1 LKITIAFSE
10 FSLFSIAFASVEI
23 DLTLFFRRGPL
34 FPNSA
39 GTDRSKEGKKWSS
52 RVRQNN

>member
-23 DLTLFFRRGPL
+23 DLTLFFQRRPL
-34 FPNSA
+34 CLYS
-39 GTDRSKEGKKWSS
+39 GGRERSKEDETSP
-52 RVRQNN
+52 